1 MTTDYDIGFASG
13 LDERQ
18 PVVILLDASGSMA
31 RPASNP
37 RIAEVDS
44 ALTTLFESVR
54 SQARLRARVET
65 CLITFGSQV
74 RVYDAGASALVTAEQ
89 ADSDRVFVPVDKLS
103 PPPLTAE
110 GYTCLE
116 PALDV
121 ALRLAAERRRT
132 LEARRLSVLRP
143 LIWLVTDGAP
153 SDERGRALDTAEL
166 APLAD
171 RLRVAEAALPPD
183 GCVFLTIG
191 VQGADRR
198 LLEVLAP
205 DATFMLEG
213 LDFTQIL
220 QFLLRSSD
228 RVSSIG
234 TAGEVHREVA
244 RQAALQ
250 KAMNDLAEKHL

>member
-1 MTTDYDIGFASG
+1 MTTDIGFASG

-37 RIAEVDS
+37 RIAEVDA

-65 CLITFGSQV
+65 CLITFGSRV
-74 RVYDAGASALVTAEQ
+74 RVYDAGARALVPAEQ
-89 ADSDRVFVPVDKLS
+89 ADPDRAFVPVDKLS

-121 ALRLAAERRRT
+121 ALRIAADRRRT

-153 SDERGRALDTAEL
+153 SDERGRPLDSAEL

-171 RLRVAEAALPPD
+171 RLRTAEAAPPPD

-198 LLEVLAP
+198 LLQVLAP

-250 KAMNDLAEKHL
+250 KAMADLSEQHL